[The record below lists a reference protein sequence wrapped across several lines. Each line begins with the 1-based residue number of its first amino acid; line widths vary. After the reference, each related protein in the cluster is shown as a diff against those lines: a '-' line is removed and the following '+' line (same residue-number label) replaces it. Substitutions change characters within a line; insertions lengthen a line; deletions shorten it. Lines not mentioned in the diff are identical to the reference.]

1 MEIINSFLFFVGFV
15 GFVVWFIMTDKY
27 KNMDRYIKNFKNLF
41 AAHPKG
47 PKPVPKN
54 VKSQPFHLNR
64 FKESE
69 IKEHL
74 TYFEEICDFDLE
86 RAGSNNSNINFRT
99 PLGMMFLVQKVTN
112 FKDPKS
118 TLNGYSGT
126 VYIVMDKNKSVLGAF
141 KDREEAMSFYYSRE
155 DENTKLREITDDLV
169 AVTKQCEQLKD
180 KNEILKKMRADML
193 KDFE

>member
-1 MEIINSFLFFVGFV
+1 MELINSFLFFVGFA

-41 AAHPKG
+41 AAHPKD

-54 VKSQPFHLNR
+54 VKPQLFHLNR

-86 RAGSNNSNINFRT
+86 PAGSNNSNINFRT
-99 PLGMMFLVQKVTN
+99 PLGMLFLVQKVTN

-126 VYIVMDKNKSVLGAF
+126 VYIVMDKNKSVLGTF
-141 KDREEAMSFYYSRE
+141 KDREEAMSFYYTRE
-155 DENTKLREITDDLV
+155 DENTKLREITDNLV
-169 AVTKQCEQLKD
+169 TVAKQCEQLKD
-180 KNEILKKMRADML
+180 KNEILEKMRADML